1 MKKADLLVSI
11 VMICTGIGAFLK
23 ASDFPGESRLMPY
36 IYSALLILVALLIG
50 LRALLAKGGTDEEDP
65 AWKDEPIP
73 RVLLVMGH
81 VLGYVA
87 SIQML
92 GFYASTTL
100 FILVFMGVFHAA
112 SLWTS
117 VAVSLGTSAAV
128 YFFFEVLLHI
138 PVPKGILF

>member
-1 MKKADLLVSI
+1 MKKADLLVSV
-11 VMICTGIGAFLK
+11 VMICTGIAAFLK

-36 IYSALLILVALLIG
+36 IYSSLLVLVAILIG
-50 LRALLAKGGTDEEDP
+50 LRALLGKGGAEVEDP

-73 RVLLVMGH
+73 RVFLVMGLI
-81 VLGYVA
+81 LGYIA

-92 GFYASTTL
+92 GFYTSTTL

-117 VAVSLGTSAAV
+117 AVVSLGTSVTV